1 MRFSLLMSL
10 YYLAIALQGVLVI
23 SALVGPTGRSASDE
37 EAASQIGAATTKAEA
52 PSDIAK
58 LEAEVLAKFS
68 AELPS
73 VEVSAKAKHKQ
84 RLESLWLTNNN
95 MDPLHPPDTSHVGA
109 SPDAATTTAP
119 EPKTEGVDAI
129 SDTSTAAAS
138 SSTLKFAR
146 QDSGS
151 SPAQTDVASLE
162 AAVLAKYSTE
172 LPSVEATTVQEQ
184 PAAQSDVASLEAA
197 VLAKYSTEL
206 PSVEATPVQDSIA
219 TSSAS
224 NTLLQKSASPEG
236 ATTIED
242 SSATRSASNTLLQK
256 SASLEASSSSTAL
269 NVPQQNAASVA
280 TSNTPEDVAKL
291 EAAVFEKFSTELP
304 SVETSSASTSSST
317 LLQASRQDKSIE
329 LASTDKPT
337 QQKQVSNDA
346 KLDASPKTEESTSMK
361 QADSATDAAAA
372 KNIEPGSRQSQPVK
386 ESSVFAK
393 ASRSKVKPATVT
405 SVGKDERKTPKGPK
419 QAADA
424 RLAEELAAVEEVFHV
439 SKSSDEQAES
449 TSIWRRLS
457 RFGVG
462 FLCVVSII
470 CIAVQKYDCFSRAD
484 DWKKHGLP
492 KFKAKQEDVDWSP
505 SCSEKTRRQSWE
517 AAESILTSVVDS
529 GRSVVDSGRRTLSR
543 RSGADSAY
551 VDSGV

>member
-1 MRFSLLMSL
+1 
-10 YYLAIALQGVLVI
+10 
-23 SALVGPTGRSASDE
+23 
-37 EAASQIGAATTKAEA
+37 
-52 PSDIAK
+52 
-58 LEAEVLAKFS
+58 
-68 AELPS
+68 
-73 VEVSAKAKHKQ
+73 
-84 RLESLWLTNNN
+84 
-95 MDPLHPPDTSHVGA
+95 
-109 SPDAATTTAP
+109 
-119 EPKTEGVDAI
+119 
-129 SDTSTAAAS
+129 
-138 SSTLKFAR
+138 
-146 QDSGS
+146 
-151 SPAQTDVASLE
+151 LE
-162 AAVLAKYSTE
+162 AAVLAKFSTK
-172 LPSVEATTVQEQ
+172 LPSVEATTVQDQ

-206 PSVEATPVQDSIA
+206 PSVEASTVQDSIA

-236 ATTIED
+236 ATTTED

-256 SASLEASSSSTAL
+256 SASPEASSSSTAL

-329 LASTDKPT
+329 STSTDKPT
-337 QQKQVSNDA
+337 QQNQVSNDA
-346 KLDASPKTEESTSMK
+346 KLDASAKTGESTSMK

-372 KNIEPGSRQSQPVK
+372 KNIEPGSKHSQPVK

-393 ASRSKVKPATVT
+393 ASRSKVKPA
-405 SVGKDERKTPKGPK
+405 ERKTPEEPK
-419 QAADA
+419 QAADT

-439 SKSSDEQAES
+439 SKTSDEQAEPP
-449 TSIWRRLS
+449 SIWRRLS

-462 FLCVVSII
+462 FLCVVSLI
-470 CIAVQKYDCFSRAD
+470 CIAVQKYDCFSGAD
-484 DWKKHGLP
+484 DWKKRGLP
-492 KFKAKQEDVDWSP
+492 KFKAKQEDDCFYRPP
-505 SCSEKTRRQSWE
+505 SCSEKTGRQSWE

-543 RSGADSAY
+543 RSGTDSAY
-551 VDSGV
+551 FDSGV